1 MGIMQ
6 NTDGYRPGEECSH
19 CKGRCCREKG
29 CSLAL
34 SDLERA
40 IKKRGLTGNK
50 REKIL
55 SLLQEDGNL
64 YAIDRFHL
72 EGKEIY
78 YMRMRHHAYTF
89 VGEDAIGICAALTA
103 AGCILSEE
111 DRPKGG
117 RYLESRPDGHC
128 IQHYG
133 ADEMAEDWLPYQES
147 LSSIYWEYFQRFKED
162 GTFDKCDEEYF
173 RFLRTFREGSV
184 F

>member
-1 MGIMQ
+1 MQ
-6 NTDGYRPGEECSH
+6 SLQGALLPG
-19 CKGRCCREKG
+19 KGLLPCTLRLGK
-29 CSLAL
+29 SN
-34 SDLERA
+34 
-40 IKKRGLTGNK
+40 KKRGLTGNE

-55 SLLQEDGNL
+55 SFLQEDGNL

-103 AGCILSEE
+103 AGCILPEE

-147 LSSIYWEYFQRFKED
+147 LSSIYWEYFQKFKED

-173 RFLRTFREGSV
+173 RFLRTFREGRKSKNGR
-184 F
+184 

>member
-29 CSLAL
+29 CSLAP

-40 IKKRGLTGNK
+40 IETRGLTGNK

-72 EGKEIY
+72 ERKEIY

-103 AGCILSEE
+103 AGCILS
-111 DRPKGG
+111 
-117 RYLESRPDGHC
+117 
-128 IQHYG
+128 
-133 ADEMAEDWLPYQES
+133 
-147 LSSIYWEYFQRFKED
+147 
-162 GTFDKCDEEYF
+162 
-173 RFLRTFREGSV
+173 
-184 F
+184 